1 MTDRWEFAEKIE
13 MKVTPFALTAAVT
26 ALSLVVGRIGWAQ
39 EAEEKSPPPAAVTLF
54 QNVRILNT
62 RNGTLSARRN
72 VLVHGNKIERISTST
87 IRPDGPATV
96 IDAGGRTL
104 MPGLIDAHFHT
115 ALAAIPRH
123 IAHYGEIGYLN
134 LLAGRE
140 ARALLLR
147 GFTTVRDLGGASF
160 ALKRAIDEGV
170 IDGPRIYPSG
180 AAISQTGGHGDVR
193 SQAEIPRAVDVP
205 LSQSERIGQTAIADG
220 DDAVLLRVREQFM
233 QGATQIKLMAGGGVA
248 SDFDPLDV
256 TQYTESELKA
266 AVAAAEN
273 WGTYVAVH
281 AYTPRAI
288 RTAIQSGVKCIEHGH
303 LADEATAKLM
313 AEKGIWWS
321 IQPFVGDEFVSRF
334 EGINRQKAMRVVE
347 GTDNAY
353 KLAKKYQI
361 KTAWGSDVVFSPHL
375 MKDHGKQLT
384 KLLAWYTPAEILKMA
399 TVDNAELAALCGP
412 RNPYPGQLGVV
423 EEGALADLLVVD
435 GDPLSNLQLVEEPDK
450 NFLVIM
456 KDGKIYKN
464 TLTTAVQR

>member
-1 MTDRWEFAEKIE
+1 MTFVRRTTAAALAFIPAICAGAFAEQPE
-13 MKVTPFALTAAVT
+13 STEPSTNRVT
-26 ALSLVVGRIGWAQ
+26 I
-39 EAEEKSPPPAAVTLF
+39 F
-54 QNVRILNT
+54 QNVRIFD
-62 RNGTLSARRN
+62 GKSGSLSAPSN
-72 VLVHGNKIERISTST
+72 VLVRGNKIDRIVRGNAVNASDES
-87 IRPDGPATV
+87 TV

-104 MPGLIDAHFHT
+104 IPGLIDAHFHT

-123 IAHYGEIGYLN
+123 VAHYGDVGYLN
-134 LLAGRE
+134 LMAGRE

-147 GFTTVRDLGGASF
+147 GFTTVRDLGGGSF
-160 ALKRAIDEGV
+160 ALKRAIDDGV

-193 SQAEIPRAVDVP
+193 SQSEIPRPVDVP

-220 DDAVLLRVREQFM
+220 VDAVLLRVREQFM

-256 TQYTESELKA
+256 TQYTKKELQA

-288 RTAIQSGVKCIEHGH
+288 RAAIESGVKCIEHGH
-303 LADEATAKLM
+303 LIDEPTAQLM

-321 IQPFVGDEFVSRF
+321 IQPFVGEDFAGRF
-334 EGINRQKAMRVVE
+334 TGPNREKALLVIE

-353 KLAKKYQI
+353 KLARKYKI

-375 MKDHGKQLT
+375 MKDHGQQLT
-384 KLLAWYTPAEILKMA
+384 KLLEWYTPAEILIMA
-399 TVDNAELAALCGP
+399 TSTNAELAALCGP
-412 RNPYPGQLGVV
+412 RNPYPGKLGLV
-423 EEGALADLLVVD
+423 EEGALADLILVD
-435 GDPLSNLQLVEEPDK
+435 GNPLENLKLVEDPDK
-450 NFLVIM
+450 NFVIIM
-456 KDGKIYKN
+456 KDGKVYKN
-464 TLTTAVQR
+464 TLLPSARHGESPAETGRR

>member
-1 MTDRWEFAEKIE
+1 
-13 MKVTPFALTAAVT
+13 MKTMPISAMAALTT
-26 ALSLVVGRIGWAQ
+26 LCLLVGRFGLAQ
-39 EAEEKSPPPAAVTLF
+39 ESDEKAPTANAVTLF

-62 RNGTLSARRN
+62 KNGTLSAQSH
-72 VLVHGNKIERISTST
+72 VLVRGNKIERVSTSPIPT
-87 IRPDGPATV
+87 DRRGDTV
-96 IDAGGRTL
+96 IIDAGGRTL

-123 IAHYGEIGYLN
+123 IAHYGDPGYLN
-134 LLAGRE
+134 ILAGKE

-160 ALKRAIDEGV
+160 ALKRAIDDGI
-170 IDGPRIYPSG
+170 IDGPRIYPCG

-193 SQAEIPRAVDVP
+193 PQTALPKAPGDP
-205 LSQSERIGQTAIADG
+205 LSQSERLGQVALADG
-220 DDAVLLRVREQFM
+220 VDDVLLKVREQFM

-256 TQYTESELKA
+256 TQYTDAELKA

-273 WGTYVAVH
+273 WGTYVCVH

-288 RTAIQSGVKCIEHGH
+288 RSAIAAGVKCIEHGH
-303 LADEATAKLM
+303 LADEATAQLM

-334 EGINRQKAMRVVE
+334 EGLNRQKAMLVVQ

-353 KLAKKYQI
+353 KLAKKYRI

-375 MKDHGKQLT
+375 MKDHGKQIT
-384 KLLAWYTPAEILKMA
+384 KLLTWYTPAEILKMA
-399 TVDNAELAALCGP
+399 TVDNAELVALSGP
-412 RNPYPGQLGVV
+412 RNPYPGKLGVV

-435 GDPLSNLQLVEEPDK
+435 GDPLANLNVVEDPDK
-450 NFLVIM
+450 NFVVIM

-464 TLTTAVQR
+464 ALAR